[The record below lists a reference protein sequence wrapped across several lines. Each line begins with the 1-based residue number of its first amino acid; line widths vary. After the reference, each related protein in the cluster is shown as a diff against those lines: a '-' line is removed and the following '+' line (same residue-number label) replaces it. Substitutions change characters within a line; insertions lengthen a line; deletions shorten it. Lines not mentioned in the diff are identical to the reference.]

1 MYNHQL
7 DTFIKT
13 ADLGSFGKAAEAL
26 YISSTAVIQ
35 QVNLLENLCGFKL
48 FVRTNHGVKL
58 TPAGKSLYE
67 DAKTL
72 IRFSEDALQKA
83 RLLAESSEST
93 LRIGTSLLY
102 KCRMLPDLWPKV
114 NEIRP
119 DLRIEIRP
127 MKEYENRQTIFSR
140 LGLDFDL
147 FEGIYAS
154 AWNGTCRFLELT
166 RTPVCCAVSKGHR
179 LAMASELSMQDLNGE
194 VLVMPIRGVSEELDA
209 FREEIL
215 RDHPSTRIIDSE
227 YYGVDTFALCEMN
240 SYVLITQ
247 PVYEDIHPNLITIPL
262 QTDFS
267 MPYGLV
273 YAKEPTN
280 AADKFI
286 QAVKV
291 IVSKNQSSSSI

>member
-7 DTFIKT
+7 DTFIRT
-13 ADLGSFGKAAEAL
+13 AELGSFGKASDAL

-35 QVNLLENLCGFKL
+35 QINLLENLCGFRL

-114 NEIRP
+114 NEIQP
-119 DLRIEIRP
+119 DLKIEIRP
-127 MKEYENRQTIFSR
+127 MKEYENRTTVFSR

-154 AWNGTCRFLELT
+154 AWKGSCSFLELQ
-166 RTPVCCAVSKGHR
+166 RQPLCCAVSQSHR
-179 LAMASELSMQDLNGE
+179 LAKASELSMQELSGE
-194 VLVMPIRGVSEELDA
+194 VLVMPVQGASDEIDA
-209 FREEIL
+209 FRAQVMREL
-215 RDHPSTRIIDSE
+215 PSTTIVYSS
-227 YYGVDTFALCEMN
+227 YYGVDTFAMCEMN
-240 SYVLITQ
+240 SYILITQ
-247 PVYEDIHPNLITIPL
+247 PVYQDIHPNLVTIPL
-262 QTDFS
+262 ETDIS
-267 MPYGLV
+267 MPYGLI
-273 YAKEPTN
+273 YAKEPTS
-280 AADKFI
+280 ATMKFI
-286 QAVKV
+286 QAV
-291 IVSKNQSSSSI
+291 SHYFCAMR

>member
-13 ADLGSFGKAAEAL
+13 ADLGSFGKAGEAL

-35 QVNLLENLCGFKL
+35 QINLLENLCGFRL
-48 FVRTNHGVKL
+48 FVRSNHGVKL

-72 IRFSEDALQKA
+72 IRFSEDSLQKA

-114 NEIRP
+114 NEIQP

-127 MKEYENRQTIFSR
+127 MKEYENRTTVFSR
-140 LGLDFDL
+140 LGIDFDL

-154 AWNGTCRFLELT
+154 AWNGSCRFLELT
-166 RTPVCCAVSKGHR
+166 RTPVCCAVSRNHR
-179 LAMASELSMQDLNGE
+179 LARASELSMQDLSGE
-194 VLVMPIRGVSEELDA
+194 VLVMPIQGVSDELDA
-209 FREEIL
+209 FREEIV
-215 RDHPSTRIIDSE
+215 RNYPSTRIIDSA
-227 YYGVDTFALCEMN
+227 YYGVDTFAMCEMN
-240 SYVLITQ
+240 SYILITQ
-247 PVYEDIHPNLITIPL
+247 PVYEDIHPNLITVPL
-262 QTDFS
+262 QTDAS

-273 YAKEPTN
+273 YAKEPT
-280 AADKFI
+280 AAAAKFI
-286 QAVKV
+286 HAVQK
-291 IVSKNQSSSSI
+291 IKKLN

>member
-35 QVNLLENLCGFKL
+35 QINLLENLCGFKL

-119 DLRIEIRP
+119 DLKIEIRP
-127 MKEYENRQTIFSR
+127 MKEYENRQTVFSR

-154 AWNGTCRFLELT
+154 AWNGTCRFLELA

-286 QAVKV
+286 QAVKA
-291 IVSKNQSSSSI
+291 IISENQSSSSI

>member
-7 DTFIKT
+7 DTFIRT
-13 ADLGSFGKAAEAL
+13 AKLGSFGKASEAL

-35 QVNLLENLCGFKL
+35 QINLLENLCGFRL

-102 KCRMLPDLWPKV
+102 KCRMLPDLWPRV
-114 NEIRP
+114 NEIQP
-119 DLRIEIRP
+119 DLKIEIRP
-127 MKEYENRQTIFSR
+127 MKEYENRTTVFSR

-154 AWNGTCRFLELT
+154 AWRGSCRFLELQ
-166 RTPVCCAVSKGHR
+166 RQPLCCAVSRSHR
-179 LAMASELSMQDLNGE
+179 LAKASALSMQELSGE
-194 VLVMPIRGVSEELDA
+194 VLVMPVQGASDEIDTFRAQVMREL
-209 FREEIL
+209 
-215 RDHPSTRIIDSE
+215 PSTTIVDSS
-227 YYGVDTFALCEMN
+227 YYGVDTFAMCEMN
-240 SYVLITQ
+240 SYILITQ
-247 PVYEDIHPNLITIPL
+247 PVYQDIHPNLVTVPL
-262 QTDFS
+262 QTNFS
-267 MPYGLV
+267 MPYGLI
-273 YAKEPTN
+273 YAKEPTT
-280 AADKFI
+280 ATVKFI
-286 QAVKV
+286 KAV
-291 IVSKNQSSSSI
+291 SSFLPND